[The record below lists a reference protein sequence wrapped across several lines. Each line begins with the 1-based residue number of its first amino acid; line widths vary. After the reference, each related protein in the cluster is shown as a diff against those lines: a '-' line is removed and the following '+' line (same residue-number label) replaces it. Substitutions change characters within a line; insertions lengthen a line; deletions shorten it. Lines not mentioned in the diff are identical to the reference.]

1 MSLKN
6 IDVLLLKAFGNA
18 NPSKGDLTS
27 GSVDNIA
34 KVDNSDNYSG
44 DLKDSSGNVLVSGA
58 TWKPGNFKGVM
69 GLDGSFAPVEQ
80 ETAGTT
86 VGLFKKSD
94 GSLYFVLNKSA
105 TVDTVNSLSGYEFT
119 ADQLTIDQ
127 TNNQLVFSTYLFT
140 ENVPTTFIED
150 AWVTHVDLPT
160 S

>member
-6 IDVLLLKAFGNA
+6 IDALLLKAFGNA

-44 DLKDSSGNVLVSGA
+44 DLKDAAGNVLVTGA

-69 GLDGSFAPVEQ
+69 QLDGSFAPVEQ
-80 ETAGTT
+80 DTAGTT
-86 VGLFKKSD
+86 PGIFKKAD
-94 GSLYFVLNKSA
+94 ESLYLVLTKSA
-105 TVDTVNSLSGYEFT
+105 TLDDVNAILGYSFAADELVIDADKNQIEFATHLFTDTVP
-119 ADQLTIDQ
+119 
-127 TNNQLVFSTYLFT
+127 V
-140 ENVPTTFIED
+140 TFVDD

-160 S
+160 A